1 MSLWCC
7 DNGWCR
13 GGGRDE
19 ELLRQG
25 LELNDRLQSVLAKHD
40 AIASGSS
47 LPTQATNFNPGSAV
61 EPSLKPA
68 DVKEPSRK
76 PDASPSLPLLIEL

>member
-1 MSLWCC
+1 M
-7 DNGWCR
+7 
-13 GGGRDE
+13 
-19 ELLRQG
+19 
-25 LELNDRLQSVLAKHD
+25 LAKHD

-68 DVKEPSRK
+68 DVKEPSQK